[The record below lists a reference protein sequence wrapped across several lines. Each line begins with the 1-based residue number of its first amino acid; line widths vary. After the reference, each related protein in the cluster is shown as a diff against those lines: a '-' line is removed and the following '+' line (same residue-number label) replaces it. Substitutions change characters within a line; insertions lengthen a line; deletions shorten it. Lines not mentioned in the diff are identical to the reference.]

1 MKRILLFFLLLS
13 YMVSVG
19 QQFTLTFDTQISPN
33 QSDNINYSSTSDSR
47 FAVEAV
53 SSSSYTVANRIPNGG
68 LASGGNN
75 LRVRDC
81 GPAGQTLTT
90 VFSGINMTGKTGVV
104 LGLAGRRS
112 STSFSGNVSLD
123 FSIDGGVNW
132 TNLSTNIFSSSNGSW
147 LYSVF
152 DVSAADNQSNVSF
165 RTQFT
170 TTLASTCSGSSPN
183 FRIDD
188 FIVDY
193 NGSPLPLNLISFS
206 VNKKGALPHLSWSTT
221 SETNFSHFM
230 VQKSKDAKGFE
241 SIGRVESV
249 GFESDKSAYSFVDE
263 KPFAGNNYYRL
274 KMVDKDGTEDYS
286 KIISVKF
293 DGTAKAVFYP
303 NPTQDIVN
311 FENIKSEDIRS
322 VTVHKINGE
331 FLGEVLPT
339 DSGLDISAFKSRELI
354 LQLNL
359 KNNQILTS
367 RIIKNL

>member
-1 MKRILLFFLLLS
+1 MKKILLLAFVGLIISINAFS
-13 YMVSVG
+13 QQYFETFSSGIPGTWSVSDAIKVVVA
-19 QQFTLTFDTQISPN
+19 
-33 QSDNINYSSTSDSR
+33 SD
-47 FAVEAV
+47 AV
-53 SSSSYTVANRIPNGG
+53 SGNSIPTGAS
-68 LASGGNN
+68 ASGGNN
-75 LRVRDC
+75 LKFLDC
-81 GPAGQTLTT
+81 TTLGTN
-90 VFSGINMTGKTGVV
+90 VVILAENIDMSGKTDIKV
-104 LGLAGRRS
+104 GLGRRRS
-112 STSFSGNVSLD
+112 NTFSPSITFD
-123 FSIDGGVNW
+123 YSIDGTNW
-132 TNLSTNIFSSSNGSW
+132 TSLSNNINPGTGSTWGFINFNLGVDANNQNNIR
-147 LYSVF
+147 
-152 DVSAADNQSNVSF
+152 F
-165 RTQFT
+165 RLQYT
-170 TTLASTCSGSSPN
+170 TTLSSNCTTSSPN

-188 FIVDY
+188 FMVFY
-193 NGSPLPLNLISFS
+193 GTNPFPANLTSFTSLKTQSSIS
-206 VNKKGALPHLSWSTT
+206 LLWSTT